1 MTNQSILKKLCLALI
16 CLAAM
21 SSTGLA
27 DTISTI
33 NGTSYDTAKPVN
45 ADALR
50 FSNPDGLDT
59 NFVSANLTGSFSI
72 ANKSLNESFVDLVLQ
87 VTFQNLPSGVD
98 GTINGV
104 TFDDSQFNFTNGRIQ
119 GGNNNAALT
128 NVYNQ
133 GYIVYID
140 LMTALGSGT
149 TQSFSYSFD
158 TLPALTIFNVY
169 GVSEVNIGRHTQP
182 QYAIRVSDTNPNSS
196 TFGVDC
202 EGSHPCGGGG
212 GGGGN
217 PAPEPASLTLL
228 GSGLIGVASLLRRK
242 LFSPEKL

>member
-1 MTNQSILKKLCLALI
+1 MTDQSILKKLCLMLV
-16 CLAAM
+16 CLAAF
-21 SSTGLA
+21 SYTGLA

-33 NGTSYDTAKPVN
+33 NGTTYDTARPVN

-50 FSNPDGLDT
+50 FSNPDGMDT
-59 NFVSANLTGSFSI
+59 NFVSTDTTGSFSI
-72 ANKSLNESFVDLVLQ
+72 INKSLNQSFVDLVLQ
-87 VTFQNLPSGVD
+87 VTFQDAPSGVD

-104 TFDDSQFNFTNGRIQ
+104 TFDDSEFSFTKGRIQ

-133 GYIVYID
+133 GYILYID
-140 LMTALGSGT
+140 LMTPLASGA

-158 TLPALTIFNVY
+158 TLPALSIFNVY
-169 GVSEVNIGRHTQP
+169 GVSEVNIGRHRQP
-182 QYAIRVSDTNPNSS
+182 QYVIRVSDTNPNSN

-212 GGGGN
+212 GGN
-217 PAPEPASLTLL
+217 PVPEPTSLTLL
-228 GSGLIGVASLLRRK
+228 GSGLLGVASFLRRK
-242 LFSPEKL
+242 LFSSEKL